1 MDQALPPHPELTR
14 YWRGTVSAKR
24 GFLRDIFDSTA
35 VDYDRVEGI
44 VALGSG
50 RWYRR
55 QALLRAGLHTGDHV
69 LDVAIGTGL
78 VAREAIA
85 IVGPRGSVMGLDPSL
100 GMVSQARRS
109 LDLPIVLGRGEQ
121 IPLADES
128 FDFLSMGYALRHLSD
143 LRAAFD
149 EYFRVL
155 RPGGRVCL
163 LEIIRPENRLL
174 RKATEAYFPG
184 VLPIL
189 SRLSS
194 SDKKTAG
201 LWVYYWET
209 IDQCVPGAVVLDALR
224 SAGFVDVKRH
234 VELGL
239 FAEYTAAR
247 P

>member
-1 MDQALPPHPELTR
+1 MAQVLPPHPELSR

-55 QALLRAGLHTGDHV
+55 KALLRAGLSAGDRV

-78 VAREAIA
+78 VAREAKSI
-85 IVGPRGSVMGLDPSL
+85 IGGQGSVMGLDPSL
-100 GMVSQARRS
+100 GMVLQARRS
-109 LDLPIVLGRGEQ
+109 LELPIVLGRGEQ
-121 IPLADES
+121 IPIADGS

-163 LEIIRPENRLL
+163 LEIIRPENVVL
-174 RKATEAYFPG
+174 RKAAEAYFRG
-184 VLPIL
+184 VLPIF

-194 SDKKTAG
+194 NDKKTAG

-209 IDQCVPGAVVLDALR
+209 IDQCVPGDVVLQALR
-224 SAGFVDVKRH
+224 ETGFTNVSRH

-239 FAEYTAAR
+239 FAEYTGTK